1 MSFADEDRSTERA
14 ENHRRIVTWAVAFLA
29 LFGFVFVAFWW
40 SGSAIRYGAGRVSD
54 SVGASYRVSGLVAD
68 KTTGRAI
75 PWAEVQTDFASG
87 RQFYSTTADQNGEYA
102 LLTLP
107 ERHRL
112 TVRANGYRAASIA
125 VGRQWF
131 AWLPH
136 GSEQR
141 NVELSPE

>member
-1 MSFADEDRSTERA
+1 M
-14 ENHRRIVTWAVAFLA
+14 TWAVAFLA
-29 LFGFVFVAFWW
+29 LFGFVFLAFWW
-40 SGSAIRYGAGRVSD
+40 SGSAIRYGAGRVTD
-54 SVGASYRVSGLVAD
+54 SVGASYQVAGSVAD
-68 KTTGRAI
+68 KKTGKPV

-87 RQFYSTTADQNGEYA
+87 PQFYSTTADRNGEYA

-112 TVRANGYRAASIA
+112 IVRANGYHAASIT

-136 GSEQR
+136 GSERR
-141 NVELSPE
+141 NVELTPE